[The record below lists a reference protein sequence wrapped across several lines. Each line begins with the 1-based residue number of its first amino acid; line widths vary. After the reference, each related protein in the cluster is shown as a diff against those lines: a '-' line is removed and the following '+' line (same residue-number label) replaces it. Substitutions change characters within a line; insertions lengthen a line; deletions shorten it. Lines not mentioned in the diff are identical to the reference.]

1 MTNTTIIVDCLHSEI
16 AGGRRIYNSETKQK
30 QYSFTVPSVNLYK
43 HYLMNYIAAR
53 LVYLTNV
60 SLLAI
65 QVSILYS
72 CDKREL
78 PEISLDHLWM
88 IPPGAASGNNAIFSG
103 KSLHQEAFKFLPA
116 VWPE

>member
-1 MTNTTIIVDCLHSEI
+1 MTNTTVIVDCLHTEI

-43 HYLMNYIAAR
+43 HYLTNNISAR
-53 LVYLTNV
+53 WGYFTNV

-72 CDKREL
+72 
-78 PEISLDHLWM
+78 
-88 IPPGAASGNNAIFSG
+88 
-103 KSLHQEAFKFLPA
+103 
-116 VWPE
+116 